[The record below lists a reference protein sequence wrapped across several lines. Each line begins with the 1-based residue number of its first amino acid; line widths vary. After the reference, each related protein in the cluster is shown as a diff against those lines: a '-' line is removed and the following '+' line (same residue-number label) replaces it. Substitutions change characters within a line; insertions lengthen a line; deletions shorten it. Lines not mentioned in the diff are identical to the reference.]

1 MDQSKEQTK
10 PGESSFWMMQPSLDS
25 LLSKVDSKY
34 SLVVVAAKRARRLM
48 EGGEKK
54 VDSRSDKPV
63 TIALEEIAA
72 DKVKFGRPNAG
83 IK

>member
-1 MDQSKEQTK
+1 
-10 PGESSFWMMQPSLDS
+10 MMQPSLDS